1 MNIMHM
7 AEAMYKTVV
16 SPNLLRLY
24 TRRSF
29 LLDACAVLPFIKR
42 PSCRLITSGCIH
54 DGRRMRST
62 VYTTVVFMC
71 SATMLNDRRVLNEL
85 NLQAERKVNG

>member
-1 MNIMHM
+1 
-7 AEAMYKTVV
+7 MYKTVV